1 MRDFLIELTLNNGE
15 VIKFK
20 ATERGINML
29 AEGIQASKEHKNMN
43 FILEFEERRINASD
57 IKKYKYIES
66 I

>member
-29 AEGIQASKEHKNMN
+29 AEGIRASKEHKNMN